1 MFYDFISAC
10 IFNLFFL
17 LLSAKL
23 YKSDI
28 SSILFKNI
36 FAIKSLKFFFAGS
49 KAISFLKYFFFY
61 LNFEISYFYYMENSR
76 QKKVSK
82 ILQKDIAEI
91 LQDRLKK
98 QGTAGVIISVTR
110 VDLSVDFSVAKVFL
124 SIFPSAMSKQI
135 LKEISIASNSIKH
148 VVSQKAKNQLRRV
161 PSLSFHVDDSLDYIE
176 KIESSLKGLDDPI
189 KSQKK

>member
-1 MFYDFISAC
+1 
-10 IFNLFFL
+10 
-17 LLSAKL
+17 
-23 YKSDI
+23 
-28 SSILFKNI
+28 
-36 FAIKSLKFFFAGS
+36 
-49 KAISFLKYFFFY
+49 
-61 LNFEISYFYYMENSR
+61 MENSR

-110 VDLSVDFSVAKVFL
+110 VDLSVDFSAAKVFL

-135 LKEISIASNSIKH
+135 LKEVSIASNSIKH

-176 KIESSLKGLDDPI
+176 KIENSLKGLDNPI

>member
-1 MFYDFISAC
+1 
-10 IFNLFFL
+10 
-17 LLSAKL
+17 
-23 YKSDI
+23 
-28 SSILFKNI
+28 
-36 FAIKSLKFFFAGS
+36 
-49 KAISFLKYFFFY
+49 
-61 LNFEISYFYYMENSR
+61 MENSR

-98 QGTAGVIISVTR
+98 QGTTGVLVSVTK

-135 LKEISIASNSIKH
+135 LNEVSIAANSIKH

-161 PSLSFHVDDSLDYIE
+161 PSLSFHIDDSLDYIE
-176 KIESSLKGLDDPI
+176 KIEDSLRGLDDTI